1 MKIMKPREASKELN
15 VLRAL
20 NQRQAYSFEQK
31 QNLLNMEKGLIG
43 ERQFDEMGEKYLEQ
57 ECVMLQDLSLT
68 IKGNTVQIDSVL
80 LTSEV
85 VYIFEV
91 KNYEGDFIM
100 KDGDIYTVAGQEISN
115 PLTQLNRTSSL
126 LRQLLQSW
134 QVKMSIEGYVVFV
147 NPACMLYHATPA
159 DPFIFYGQI
168 QSRLTEINRRQR
180 DEPWGIKKMKGLAE
194 KLIEEHNKEG
204 RIQIKRPAYTYE
216 ELRKGIRCLY
226 CGKFD
231 IRITQRRVYCKSCMQ
246 IISKDKVVISQIEE
260 YFLLFPERKAT
271 VNNIYEWCG
280 EKVNKER
287 IQRILSTYYQKS
299 ALSVGTYYVQKGIVE
314 EKREQSR

>member
-1 MKIMKPREASKELN
+1 MKVMKPREASKELN

-20 NQRQAYSFEQK
+20 NQRQANSFEQK

-43 ERQFDEMGEKYLEQ
+43 ERQFDEMGEEYLEQ

-168 QSRLTEINRRQR
+168 QSRLTEIDRRQR
-180 DEPWGIKKMKGLAE
+180 NEPWGIKKMKRLAE
-194 KLIEEHNKEG
+194 RLIEEHNKEG
-204 RIQIKRPAYTYE
+204 RIQIKRSAYTYE
-216 ELRKGIRCLY
+216 ELRKGIACTRCSSFSVQVNQRSCKCSV
-226 CGKFD
+226 CGYSSSLNSAVL
-231 IRITQRRVYCKSCMQ
+231 Q
-246 IISKDKVVISQIEE
+246 QIEE
-260 YFLLFPERKAT
+260 FMLLYPAELLTTEK
-271 VNNIYEWCG
+271 IYRWCG
-280 EKVNKER
+280 QIIPKKR
-287 IQRILSTYYQKS
+287 IRGILSENYTKVGNKS
-299 ALSVGTYYVQKGIVE
+299 GTTFKKE
-314 EKREQSR
+314 NREGM